1 MEDKVIKLEEKLDTT
16 PKKETNETPDL
27 GTEKFNEMSPEEKF
41 RALNTYSEMVQINAR
56 KDYLGKKIEEHNEMV
71 DKMRGAMFKDKN
83 ADFIDEKVT
92 SWIME
97 HSKSKDMKAA
107 FISYIKDKE
116 NLEYFYTDPDTG
128 NVLDVDLPA
137 TGGTKNATS
146 KSFKHDFLLFVFST
160 IDSSM
165 KIDEELAAYDE
176 ELKRFDKE
184 YKDIMRILSDNI
196 LLYIDTLEESLKPED
211 PNYRK
216 ISREIKH
223 IRAGY
228 NMSMFKDVL
237 VRYPSVIGKCITE
250 MHKENEVEKISARYH
265 QKIAKAGIN
274 ISLVVFIDDDPK
286 KSLEYLTLPKEY
298 YEEGRENLFIWSL
311 IRFFAMESWSDGTM
325 KKLHA
330 SVFNVLSKLRK
341 NDLPSELKE
350 SVVESIRDYLAVFRS
365 FQG

>member
-1 MEDKVIKLEEKLDTT
+1 
-16 PKKETNETPDL
+16 
-27 GTEKFNEMSPEEKF
+27 
-41 RALNTYSEMVQINAR
+41 
-56 KDYLGKKIEEHNEMV
+56 
-71 DKMRGAMFKDKN
+71 
-83 ADFIDEKVT
+83 
-92 SWIME
+92 
-97 HSKSKDMKAA
+97 
-107 FISYIKDKE
+107 
-116 NLEYFYTDPDTG
+116 
-128 NVLDVDLPA
+128 
-137 TGGTKNATS
+137 
-146 KSFKHDFLLFVFST
+146 
-160 IDSSM
+160 
-165 KIDEELAAYDE
+165 
-176 ELKRFDKE
+176 
-184 YKDIMRILSDNI
+184 
-196 LLYIDTLEESLKPED
+196 
-211 PNYRK
+211 
-216 ISREIKH
+216 
-223 IRAGY
+223 
-228 NMSMFKDVL
+228 MFKDVL